1 VWFMVFATVVAA
13 GMMFVVARDFSRC
26 PNVNH
31 YVLGIATVV
40 VAGVVAVNSH
50 LVTSFGLRAIAVV
63 LMVALVAT
71 YTALRGIERKV
82 LLHRLATIDAAIAVL
97 MGE

>member
-1 VWFMVFATVVAA
+1 MWFIVFATVVAA

-63 LMVALVAT
+63 LIVALVAT
-71 YTALRGIERKV
+71 YTALRVRVETEDVSVVIR
-82 LLHRLATIDAAIAVL
+82 
-97 MGE
+97 